1 VSSADAGSAGWVPAS
16 KMITPDGLLRSE
28 HDPLAAQRTVRH
40 HRLSRRTPNTV
51 SPFDENEVCLGC
63 LYLAPVQSHSQIRP
77 TAHRRSAI
85 VIVHDIELFQLD
97 DVVWTVRS
105 VPPAFVSRVV
115 GENRIAVPDESYR
128 RVNLRQHGSAS
139 QNPDF
144 PNTGSKAKNT
154 SGTPYPTQ
162 QSVKMK
168 VVALRDGC
176 FFRAVFEHIRLS
188 EATLLQGSQQAALHE
203 VVWS

>member
-1 VSSADAGSAGWVPAS
+1 
-16 KMITPDGLLRSE
+16 
-28 HDPLAAQRTVRH
+28 
-40 HRLSRRTPNTV
+40 
-51 SPFDENEVCLGC
+51 
-63 LYLAPVQSHSQIRP
+63 
-77 TAHRRSAI
+77 
-85 VIVHDIELFQLD
+85 
-97 DVVWTVRS
+97 
-105 VPPAFVSRVV
+105 
-115 GENRIAVPDESYR
+115 ENRIAVPDESYR

-203 VVWS
+203 VVWSLRKLVLVIAATHIGVHPGKPNFLNGCGARHEGREKRVPRLVDRNTVDRFLDPVGNIVLVTVKPLLP